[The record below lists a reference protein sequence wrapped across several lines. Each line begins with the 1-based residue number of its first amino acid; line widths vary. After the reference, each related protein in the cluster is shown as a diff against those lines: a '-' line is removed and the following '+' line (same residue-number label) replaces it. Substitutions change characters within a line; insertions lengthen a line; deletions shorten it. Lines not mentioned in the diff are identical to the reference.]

1 MGIIRR
7 RFLFEDEGQDN
18 TGGQQPTVSGGED
31 TGGAEDYSVD
41 TQDDADTTTNDNTD
55 NNTQDTQSD
64 NNQAEETNNDQ
75 NNEDQQQ
82 DTDEDYSINTDE
94 DKSQTDDTG
103 EGEGNDTDTDN
114 SSNDNTQSSEPEE
127 ENELDKELFDNLTDD
142 EKKRKVNTLKKLY
155 IDLYSKCNAL
165 IEKFNQMSEGDQDLQ
180 EVSKRVLKIIYDL
193 KEYISYYVLNIFD
206 NKSYLENDIN
216 FNRYLLILNGVKDA
230 VGDIA
235 KSKEKEEPK
244 YL

>member
-7 RFLFEDEGQDN
+7 RFLFEDDNQDT

-31 TGGAEDYSVD
+31 NGGAGAEDYSVD
-41 TQDDADTTTNDNTD
+41 TQDDADTTANDNTD
-55 NNTQDTQSD
+55 NNAQDTQSD
-64 NNQAEETNNDQ
+64 DNNQTEETNNDQ
-75 NNEDQQQ
+75 NNEEQQQ
-82 DTDEDYSINTDE
+82 DTDEDYSVNTDE
-94 DKSQTDDTG
+94 DESQTDDTG
-103 EGEGNDTDTDN
+103 EGEDTNTDN
-114 SSNDNTQSSEPEE
+114 SSDGSTQPSEPEE

-165 IEKFNQMSEGDQDLQ
+165 IEKFNQMSKGDQDLQ

-216 FNRYLLILNGVKDA
+216 FNRYLLILNGIKDA
-230 VGDIA
+230 VGDIV

-244 YL
+244 